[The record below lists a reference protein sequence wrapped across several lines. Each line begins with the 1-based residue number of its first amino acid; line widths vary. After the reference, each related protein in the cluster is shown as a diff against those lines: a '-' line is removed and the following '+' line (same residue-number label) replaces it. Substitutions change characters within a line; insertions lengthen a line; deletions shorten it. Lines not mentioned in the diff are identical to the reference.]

1 MDQGANMFHNR
12 YVTGNCTGI
21 IHVVKEGD
29 TLYKIGKMHGVS
41 VSALMYANPYVNIY
55 NLQVGDE
62 LCVPVYNMPWNTG
75 KEPQSGGSMQRPQNM
90 QGRENMQQPQNMQGR
105 ENMQQ
110 PQNMQGRENM
120 QQPQNMQ
127 GRESM
132 QQPQNMQD
140 RENMQR
146 PQNMQSGENMRRQQ
160 SQETVENTAAEQ
172 GVPEVMRM
180 QESRLEYEIM
190 DDSEL

>member
-90 QGRENMQQPQNMQGR
+90 Q
-105 ENMQQ
+105 
-110 PQNMQGRENM
+110 
-120 QQPQNMQ
+120 
-127 GRESM
+127 
-132 QQPQNMQD
+132 
-140 RENMQR
+140 
-146 PQNMQSGENMRRQQ
+146 SGENMRRQQ